1 MELDQDHLAVL
12 DIYREHDIEIG
23 QCLATG
29 TLNRERL
36 KLPQGT
42 QQNWGRVIGEL
53 TRQGYIYYHP
63 KGYGLTR
70 KGYAQIGRGLGSR
83 CPVNQESSAASAEA
97 SRVDTPEAGPE
108 GASAMKG

>member
-63 KGYGLTR
+63 RGYGLTR
-70 KGYAQIGRGLGSR
+70 KGYDCISGRLASQQ
-83 CPVNQESSAASAEA
+83 PWSEESTQDASG
-97 SRVDTPEAGPE
+97 TGQ
-108 GASAMKG
+108 GAVG